1 MALSKI
7 YICLI
12 ASIFAYTALRADTP
26 NDTTQNH
33 QLKEMVVSAPRET
46 RSGSKTIYMP
56 PKALRDNAGNA
67 VRLLAGMQVPQ
78 LIVNPATGTIEISG
92 GGKLLVRINGRP
104 ASATD
109 LSSIAAA
116 DITKVEYDASPGIRY
131 ADDIAAIL
139 DISVRR
145 RDTGYALSLNLL
157 QSPNRGW
164 GDYTAALRYNIG
176 RSEWSVDY
184 HSNPMWHM
192 DCYRDN
198 TEHIITADGTAI
210 VRTEQG
216 DNAPNR
222 MVTHRAAVQYSY
234 AVGRDMLFNVQGRIF
249 RRNDRYITHGNITTT
264 SSAEPVIITDYETE
278 LNPITSWQADLDIYC
293 QKRFS
298 KSTNIYLNIVPSLI
312 DSRSSRIY
320 QAAATN
326 LSSTIDGRDYR
337 LLAEGVLEQKIAK
350 GLLTVG
356 YRADGAW
363 IGSDYTTADD
373 ASSLIHSQ
381 QNSLSHHIFGQW
393 SQKTDIF
400 SFEAGM
406 GLTYYHLAAPICQNH
421 VFPNPM
427 LAASIRH
434 KGNTATISAR
444 LNTMMPGISDLNAT
458 MQQIDSYQWFE
469 GDVNLKPY
477 RQLSVKADYERKLWR
492 ITMNAAIEDIY
503 HHDPIM
509 TAKIYRDA
517 MIVQKP
523 CNSGFNNELIL
534 RLRLRVP
541 IIQRKLSLTVNGGWH
556 SFVSKG
562 LNYRH
567 QYSQPFVNAQ
577 MTLTIGHWWAMIS
590 YNNSYNKLW
599 GEMLTSAN
607 QNLTNI
613 GAGYTYK
620 AATFMAGLVNPFG
633 NVALKSRDMS
643 QIAGV
648 DRTYQAADSQ
658 RLIWLGVTIN
668 IKQGANRAASRKKL
682 DNDQQ
687 YETLNNA
694 KK

>member
-1 MALSKI
+1 MPNVKS

-12 ASIFAYTALRADTP
+12 ACTLAHHASWAETP
-26 NDTTQNH
+26 NDSTQH
-33 QLKEMVVSAPRET
+33 YQLKEIAVAAPRRT

-56 PKALRDNAGNA
+56 PKELRDNAGNA
-67 VRLLAGMQVPQ
+67 VRLLAGIQVPQ
-78 LIVNPATGTIEISG
+78 LIINPATGSIEISG

-139 DISVRR
+139 DISVKR

-176 RSEWSVDY
+176 RSEWTLDY

-198 TEHIITADGTAI
+198 TEHITTADGTAI
-210 VRTEQG
+210 LRSEQG
-216 DNAPNR
+216 DKAPNR

-234 AVGRDMLFNVQGRIF
+234 ALGRDMLFNVQGRIF
-249 RRNDRYITHGNITTT
+249 RRNDRYITHGNITT
-264 SSAEPVIITDYETE
+264 SSSSEPDISTDYETE

-293 QKRFS
+293 QKRIANG
-298 KSTNIYLNIVPSLI
+298 TNIYVNIVPSII
-312 DSRSSRIY
+312 DSHSERLYQSS
-320 QAAATN
+320 ATN

-337 LLAEGVLEQKIAK
+337 LLAEGIIEQKVSKSLITA
-350 GLLTVG
+350 G
-356 YRADGAW
+356 YRATGAW
-363 IGSDYTTADD
+363 IGSDYSAGYAD
-373 ASSLIHSQ
+373 AGLIHSQ
-381 QNSLSHHIFGQW
+381 QNSFSHYIFGQW
-393 SQKTDIF
+393 SMRTEMWA
-400 SFEAGM
+400 FEAGM
-406 GLTYYHLAAPICQNH
+406 GLTYYHLAAPTTQNR
-421 VFPNPM
+421 VFPNPR
-427 LAASIRH
+427 LAASFRH
-434 KGNTATISAR
+434 NGNTASISAR
-444 LNTMMPGISDLNAT
+444 INTVVPGIADLNEAL
-458 MQQIDSYQWFE
+458 QQIDSYQWFE
-469 GDVNLKPY
+469 GDPGLKPY
-477 RQLSVKADYERKLWR
+477 RQISLKADYERKIWR
-492 ITMNAAIEDIY
+492 ISLNAAIEDTY
-503 HHDPIM
+503 CHDPIM
-509 TAKIYRDA
+509 TAKLYRED

-534 RLRLRVP
+534 RLRMRVP
-541 IIQRKLSLTVNGGWH
+541 IIQRKLSLTVDGGWH
-556 SFVSKG
+556 SMVSKG

-577 MTLTIGHWWAMIS
+577 LTLTVGHWWAMIS

-607 QNLTNI
+607 QNITNI

-643 QIAGV
+643 QIAGF
-648 DRTYQAADSQ
+648 DRTYQAAGSQ
-658 RLIWLGVTIN
+658 RLIWIGVTLN
-668 IKQGANRAASRKKL
+668 LKHGANRAASRKKL
-682 DNDQQ
+682 DNNQQ
-687 YETLNNA
+687 YETINNA